1 MIATRLHAK
10 RHSGSALNR
19 PSVTSLNI
27 PHHHILHQ
35 QRRRTSTR
43 PSDAIQNIDSDN
55 NNEENDNEIH
65 EGTKVGKTNYFLLFF
80 VFQLLNINK

>member
-27 PHHHILHQ
+27 PHHHILYQ
-35 QRRRTSTR
+35 QRRKTSTR

-55 NNEENDNEIH
+55 NNEESDNEIH
-65 EGTKVGKTNYFLLFF
+65 EGTKVEKKTISYFFF
-80 VFQLLNINK
+80 CFSTIKY